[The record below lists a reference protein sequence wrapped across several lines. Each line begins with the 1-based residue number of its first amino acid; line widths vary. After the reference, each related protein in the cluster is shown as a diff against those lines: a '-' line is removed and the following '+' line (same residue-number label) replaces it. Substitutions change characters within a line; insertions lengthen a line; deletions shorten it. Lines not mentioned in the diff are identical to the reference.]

1 MPNRTVP
8 TLEELLTLNKVQQTL
23 RLTEVNQHLESLS
36 AQERVVWAL
45 ENLQGNHALSSSFGI
60 QAAVMLHLLTSVKSD
75 IPVVLTDTGYLF
87 PETYQFID
95 ELTERLNLNL
105 KVYSAPVSA
114 AWQEARYGKL
124 WEQGVEGIERYN
136 QINKV
141 EPMRRALDE
150 LNIST

>member
-36 AQERVVWAL
+36 AQERVEWAL

-114 AWQEARYGKL
+114 AWQEARYGNY
-124 WEQGVEGIERYN
+124 GS
-136 QINKV
+136 KV
-141 EPMRRALDE
+141 LRESSATTRS
-150 LNIST
+150 IK

>member
-60 QAAVMLHLLTSVKSD
+60 KPQ
-75 IPVVLTDTGYLF
+75 
-87 PETYQFID
+87 
-95 ELTERLNLNL
+95 
-105 KVYSAPVSA
+105 
-114 AWQEARYGKL
+114 
-124 WEQGVEGIERYN
+124 
-136 QINKV
+136 
-141 EPMRRALDE
+141 
-150 LNIST
+150 

>member
-114 AWQEARYGKL
+114 AWQEA
-124 WEQGVEGIERYN
+124 
-136 QINKV
+136 
-141 EPMRRALDE
+141 
-150 LNIST
+150 

>member
-1 MPNRTVP
+1 M
-8 TLEELLTLNKVQQTL
+8 QQTL

-36 AQERVVWAL
+36 AQERVEWAL

-105 KVYSAPVSA
+105 KVYSALYQRLGKKLAMENYGSKVLRESSA
-114 AWQEARYGKL
+114 TTRSIK
-124 WEQGVEGIERYN
+124 
-136 QINKV
+136 
-141 EPMRRALDE
+141 
-150 LNIST
+150 

>member
-23 RLTEVNQHLESLS
+23 RLTEVNQHLESLT
-36 AQERVVWAL
+36 AQERVVWGL

-105 KVYSAPVSA
+105 KFTPRLY
-114 AWQEARYGKL
+114 QRLGKKL
-124 WEQGVEGIERYN
+124 ATENCG
-136 QINKV
+136 NKV
-141 EPMRRALDE
+141 LKESNATTRL
-150 LNIST
+150 IK

>member
-23 RLTEVNQHLESLS
+23 RLTEVNQHLESLT
-36 AQERVVWAL
+36 AQERVVWGL

-141 EPMRRALDE
+141 
-150 LNIST
+150 